1 MNEREVLELILDVVN
16 EADQHVTLR
25 RGLRAAL
32 DRRLVALPAAAQ
44 ADGEEPTVEDCVLRY
59 SRHPGDCREAIA
71 DLRAFI
77 LASRARP
84 APSSSPCPDCESKDA
99 FIDALQKRI
108 DSLLSGTVESF
119 VDGVLTI
126 RPHKEVVAVMAEAL
140 ASVLDEAEAP
150 NYVEMELKRAGS
162 TKAYRLTIQR
172 PEGRSAHA
180 LRMEAERQLAELKA
194 SPSPAPSHALVEAAD
209 ALSKAARTIHEEDAA
224 DEVEPRARESVLYEA
239 LARYEAARASLPAA
253 KREGG
258 A

>member
-1 MNEREVLELILDVVN
+1 MAMNQELPTFEECL
-16 EADQHVTLR
+16 ADFLSAAHPGYDDPISAADER
-25 RGLRAAL
+25 RGVAAVRSL
-32 DRRLVALPAAAQ
+32 ML
-44 ADGEEPTVEDCVLRY
+44 
-59 SRHPGDCREAIA
+59 
-71 DLRAFI
+71 
-77 LASRARP
+77 RARP

-172 PEGRSAHA
+172 PEGRSAHE
-180 LRMEAERQLAELKA
+180 LRMEAERKLAELKA
-194 SPSPAPSHALVEAAD
+194 SPSPAPSHALVEAV
-209 ALSKAARTIHEEDAA
+209 S
-224 DEVEPRARESVLYEA
+224 SVLEHDCPVCFDQDPASQAAMKRWINLGDEYRS
-239 LARYEAARASLPAA
+239 ARSSLPAA
-253 KREGG
+253 KKDGG